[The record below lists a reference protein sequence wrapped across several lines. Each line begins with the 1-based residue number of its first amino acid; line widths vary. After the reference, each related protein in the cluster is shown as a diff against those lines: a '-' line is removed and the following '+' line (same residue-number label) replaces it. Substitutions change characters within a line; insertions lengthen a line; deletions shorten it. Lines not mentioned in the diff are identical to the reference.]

1 MSDVFISYAR
11 EDAEFVRRL
20 HESLANQ
27 GRDIWVDWEGIPP
40 RAEWLAEIRAAID
53 SAESFVFI
61 ISPDSVVSR
70 ICTEELQHAVERN
83 KRIVPIVLREVE
95 TESVEDELAKLNW
108 IFFRD
113 SDHFDTSLK
122 QLLTALDT
130 DLELVRAH
138 TRLLVR
144 AVEWDNQE
152 RNTSCTLRGRD
163 LKDAESWLTRTSDND
178 PKPTSLQTQYVL
190 ASRKA
195 KTVRQGITLRCHR
208 IWCYRGCSA
217 VSRSVFS
224 KPGEIAPGE
233 NCSCPAIN
241 QSVGSTA

>member
-144 AVEWDNQE
+144 AVE
-152 RNTSCTLRGRD
+152 
-163 LKDAESWLTRTSDND
+163 
-178 PKPTSLQTQYVL
+178 
-190 ASRKA
+190 
-195 KTVRQGITLRCHR
+195 
-208 IWCYRGCSA
+208 
-217 VSRSVFS
+217 
-224 KPGEIAPGE
+224 
-233 NCSCPAIN
+233 
-241 QSVGSTA
+241 